1 MLYWQIVGL
10 KLQRVVFINNCDDA
24 FGQSLVN
31 MFLNM
36 GWFVVAALS
45 RLDERKHFIIRDNL
59 RFADSILIIEVDPK
73 KPKYLEKIKPLISAH
88 VDRLDCLIHIVP
100 PFSFEQSIIDSS
112 ENQDDYFAYM
122 TQRMTKYVSSA
133 LRPLLEIQNGSIIHI
148 SFGQIWSLPL
158 NRQLDHAASLAL
170 RKTLMMQTLEL
181 MDSGLRA
188 TILQSSPARW
198 NAFAAKHGVKQSL
211 DQNLNLHALIT
222 RFKRYLILKKIKWLA
237 TRQIDRSYLTATNSL
252 ILATMISGYL
262 VDYISF
268 RFHTFKIRMKA
279 LKANAPKIQR

>member
-1 MLYWQIVGL
+1 M
-10 KLQRVVFINNCDDA
+10 QRVVFINNCDDA

-59 RFADSILIIEVDPK
+59 RFADSILIIEVDPR
-73 KPKYLEKIKPLISAH
+73 KPEYLEKIKPLISAH

-100 PFSFEQSIIDSS
+100 PFSFDQSTIDSS

-122 TQRMTKYVSSA
+122 TQRITKYVSSA
-133 LRPLLEIQNGSIIHI
+133 LRSLLEIQNGSIIHI
-148 SFGQIWSLPL
+148 SFGQIWSLAL
-158 NRQLDHAASLAL
+158 NRQLDHAASVAL
-170 RKTLMMQTLEL
+170 RKTLMTQTLEL

-198 NAFAAKHGVKQSL
+198 NAFGAKHGVEHSL
-211 DQNLNLHALIT
+211 DQNFNLHALIA
-222 RFKRYLILKKIKWLA
+222 RLRRYLILKKIKWLA
-237 TRQIDRSYLTATNSL
+237 TRQMDRSYLTATNSL
-252 ILATMISGYL
+252 ILAAMISGYL
-262 VDYISF
+262 GDYLLF
-268 RFHTFKIRMKA
+268 RFHSYKIKIKA
-279 LKANAPKIQR
+279 LKANAPKTLR